1 LENKY
6 LDKNL
11 YMVYKG
17 SMKTFMVPSKEKKQ
31 IIRGYLDKK
40 LSQADI
46 GRMLGISR
54 QLVQYWV
61 NVIKD
66 DDRKGKTTKP
76 KNRII

>member
-1 LENKY
+1 
-6 LDKNL
+6 
-11 YMVYKG
+11 MVYKG